1 MISYCEIYQERADKF
16 AKKFGCSGAQYIGP
30 ASWHVYFE
38 NGECEDMLLF
48 DPVKT
53 QKSKIGKYHHILVG
67 VSKSILIATLP
78 NRFYI
83 ESLEKKD
90 LHNNRRTIVLSEYN
104 IKSVEVYKISVNK
117 RVVNSN
123 FLQSKADLYAREN
136 GYYAAGFL
144 GSYYGYAVY
153 SLFCADN
160 IPRPT
165 GAPYFLLV
173 NKKGQMR
180 YVCNF
185 DEGYMGS
192 FHIIDNM
199 IPYLSYTKG
208 KNIYNALIKRIETGD
223 YDEQEKEYLEYLKSL
238 DVNHWKKD
246 SEFSLSR
253 REIFNWIEAAFR
265 VGEQIIIVDDPK
277 QYGEKFIAFK
287 RPYLEMR
294 KISEI

>member
-38 NGECEDMLLF
+38 HGEYEDMLLF

-53 QKSKIGKYHHILVG
+53 QKSRIGEYYHILVG

-78 NRFYI
+78 TRYYI
-83 ESLEKKD
+83 ERMKKKD
-90 LHNNRRTIVLSEYN
+90 FHKHGRTLVLSKYNVKKVEEYA
-104 IKSVEVYKISVNK
+104 IPVNK
-117 RVVNSN
+117 RVVNSV
-123 FLQSKADLYAREN
+123 FLQSCADSYAQQH

-153 SLFCADN
+153 SLFGVDN
-160 IPRPT
+160 IPRAT
-165 GAPYFLLV
+165 GAPDFLLV
-173 NKKGQMR
+173 NKKGQTTN
-180 YVCNF
+180 VCNF
-185 DEGYMGS
+185 DEVYMGS
-192 FHIIDNM
+192 FHIMENM
-199 IPYLSYTKG
+199 IPYLSHVKG
-208 KNIYNALIKRIETGD
+208 KNIYNTLIKRLETGD
-223 YDEQEKEYLEYLKSL
+223 YIEKDKEYLVYLKRI

-253 REIFNWIEAAFR
+253 KEIFKWVEAAFR
-265 VGEQIIIVDDPK
+265 IGEQIIIVDDPK
-277 QYGEKFIAFK
+277 QYWKKFIAFK
-287 RPYLEMR
+287 RPYLEMK